1 MIHPKTIFRIIGS
14 LLLLLAGVF
23 FLFGVV
29 SPFLTGN
36 ALFGFL
42 VSALSTTLVGL
53 WCCIIG
59 KGSKGE
65 FSRRDSYITI
75 TVCWIA
81 FAFFGSLP
89 YWLGGHLPSFTDAF
103 FESMS
108 GFTTTGASILDD
120 IENQPHALLLWRSLT
135 QWLGGL
141 GIVFFTVAIL
151 PMFGIDK
158 VQLFAAE
165 STGVSQRK
173 VHSRVTIGSR
183 WIFAIYILLTLSCA
197 VSLKVC
203 GMGWFDA
210 INHAFTTTSTGGFST
225 RQASVEAFSSPQIE
239 YVLTLFMFLS
249 GINYTLLFL
258 LLFRGKVRDLY
269 RNTEFR
275 VYLFTVLGFTLAI
288 TIGLL
293 LQGDMG
299 IEEAFRL
306 SIFQV
311 VSLQTTTGY
320 ATADYMQWPPYLW
333 MLLCFAMYC
342 GACGGSSTG
351 AMKCGRVAILAK
363 SIRGEFRRILHPN
376 AVIPVRMD
384 GNTISTS
391 TQATVLTFSCLY
403 FLLIFIGWFVL
414 MVMGLNFIEAYGVS
428 VSSIGNVGPALGA
441 FGPAYSWSAMPA
453 AAKWFSSFLML
464 VGRLELFTILLMFT
478 TSFWK
483 KR

>member
-249 GINYTLLFL
+249 SRNN
-258 LLFRGKVRDLY
+258 KV
-269 RNTEFR
+269 
-275 VYLFTVLGFTLAI
+275 
-288 TIGLL
+288 
-293 LQGDMG
+293 
-299 IEEAFRL
+299 
-306 SIFQV
+306 
-311 VSLQTTTGY
+311 
-320 ATADYMQWPPYLW
+320 
-333 MLLCFAMYC
+333 
-342 GACGGSSTG
+342 
-351 AMKCGRVAILAK
+351 
-363 SIRGEFRRILHPN
+363 
-376 AVIPVRMD
+376 
-384 GNTISTS
+384 
-391 TQATVLTFSCLY
+391 
-403 FLLIFIGWFVL
+403 
-414 MVMGLNFIEAYGVS
+414 
-428 VSSIGNVGPALGA
+428 
-441 FGPAYSWSAMPA
+441 
-453 AAKWFSSFLML
+453 
-464 VGRLELFTILLMFT
+464 
-478 TSFWK
+478 
-483 KR
+483 

>member
-141 GIVFFTVAIL
+141 GIVFFTVAIQSPIAKACPCNNCCL
-151 PMFGIDK
+151 QG
-158 VQLFAAE
+158 
-165 STGVSQRK
+165 RK
-173 VHSRVTIGSR
+173 WCIRH
-183 WIFAIYILLTLSCA
+183 
-197 VSLKVC
+197 
-203 GMGWFDA
+203 
-210 INHAFTTTSTGGFST
+210 
-225 RQASVEAFSSPQIE
+225 
-239 YVLTLFMFLS
+239 
-249 GINYTLLFL
+249 LFL
-258 LLFRGKVRDLY
+258 RLPRYTQQRLRTSLNEIY
-269 RNTEFR
+269 RR
-275 VYLFTVLGFTLAI
+275 
-288 TIGLL
+288 
-293 LQGDMG
+293 
-299 IEEAFRL
+299 
-306 SIFQV
+306 
-311 VSLQTTTGY
+311 
-320 ATADYMQWPPYLW
+320 PYL
-333 MLLCFAMYC
+333 
-342 GACGGSSTG
+342 S
-351 AMKCGRVAILAK
+351 
-363 SIRGEFRRILHPN
+363 
-376 AVIPVRMD
+376 
-384 GNTISTS
+384 
-391 TQATVLTFSCLY
+391 
-403 FLLIFIGWFVL
+403 
-414 MVMGLNFIEAYGVS
+414 
-428 VSSIGNVGPALGA
+428 
-441 FGPAYSWSAMPA
+441 
-453 AAKWFSSFLML
+453 
-464 VGRLELFTILLMFT
+464 
-478 TSFWK
+478 
-483 KR
+483 